1 MLAAGRRTTFA
12 EPSRHA
18 STAWAR
24 RRTSWKNCTGQA
36 LGSYNGAIL
45 QTLDAVTWNPIRS
58 RGGWVEGF
66 FYWTPGLHSHAG
78 FGFDETNPNDIT
90 GIPFTDFGRTY
101 NSTVWSNLI
110 WDVNKSLRIA
120 FEVTYRETYYKEPT
134 NLPNKGW
141 GFQTQFSWAFN
152 RWLFGF

>member
-1 MLAAGRRTTFA
+1 MT
-12 EPSRHA
+12 
-18 STAWAR
+18 
-24 RRTSWKNCTGQA
+24 WK
-36 LGSYNGAIL
+36 
-45 QTLDAVTWNPIRS
+45 PIRS
-58 RGGWVEGF
+58 KGGWVEGF
-66 FYWTPGLHSHAG
+66 VYWTPKLHSHAG
-78 FGFDETNPNDIT
+78 IGIDDTNPNDIT
-90 GIPFTDFGRTY
+90 GIPFTEFGRTY
-101 NSTVWSNLI
+101 NSTIWSNLI